1 MISTNL
7 RARPADPVLKVELEE
22 GAFNHGY
29 RKANGEAD
37 GWMFF
42 NSDEGVPGEIAL
54 ASGKFGAEGAWFL
67 AVEHAG
73 VASALSIELSGNSA
87 EPVPAGYMAAFS
99 FVRQE
104 DMRRAISRSFHLA
117 RSLPTFPL
125 AQFESEVA
133 ALGATEKE
141 ALVRQRLGQDR
152 FRKALIDY
160 WGKCPLTGI
169 SEPAMLRASHIK
181 PWAQCESDAERLDVF
196 NGLLL
201 SAHWDAAF
209 DAGLVSFSDD
219 GMPIFRSGLEGKLL
233 DLLSAKPV
241 YPLPLTDA
249 HREKLAW
256 HRSLH
261 NFGADTP

>member
-7 RARPADPVLKVELEE
+7 RARPADAILKVELEE

-73 VASALSIELSGNSA
+73 VASALSVELSATSA

-219 GMPIFRSGLEGKLL
+219 GRPLFKENIDGELAH
-233 DLLSAKPV
+233 LLSVEPIKL
-241 YPLPLTDA
+241 LPLTIA
-249 HREKLAW
+249 HRQKLAW
-256 HRSLH
+256 HRSFH
-261 NFGADTP
+261 GFGREI